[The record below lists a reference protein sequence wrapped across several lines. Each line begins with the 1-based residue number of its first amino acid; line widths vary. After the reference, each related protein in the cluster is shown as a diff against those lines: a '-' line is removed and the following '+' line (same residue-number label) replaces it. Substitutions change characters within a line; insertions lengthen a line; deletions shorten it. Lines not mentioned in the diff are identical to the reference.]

1 MIWGEYAVKNNV
13 EYVGKVKLDYTYYG
27 GEDLYV
33 DGSEEELLDIVKN
46 HTKDEYNR
54 IIEEKKSWPVLYHL
68 SDIRG
73 NIVDWLPISKSDKVL
88 EIGSGCGAITGSLAE
103 MAGSVDCIELSRARS
118 LVNAYRNKEY
128 DNVRIIL
135 GNFQEVEKNI
145 TEEYDYITLIGVLE
159 YAASYIASEN
169 PYEEFISIIKKHLK
183 KGGKLIT
190 AIENKYGLK
199 YWAGCKEDHLGTY
212 YSGIEGYVGVD
223 SVRTF
228 SKNGLRKLFADCGM
242 VDIEFYYPYP
252 DYKLPLNI
260 YSDDYLPSKG
270 ALCNNFRNFDNER
283 MIVFD
288 ETRVFDNLIS
298 DGMFD
303 IFSNSFLVIAGC
315 EV

>member
-1 MIWGEYAVKNNV
+1 MENNIEYI
-13 EYVGKVKLDYTYYG
+13 GKVKIDYSYYG
-27 GEDLYV
+27 GRDMYV
-33 DGSEEELLDIVKN
+33 DGSEEELLEIVKN
-46 HTKDEYNR
+46 NPRSEYNR
-54 IIEEKKSWPVLYHL
+54 IIEEKNSWPILYHL

-88 EIGSGCGAITGSLAE
+88 EIGSGCGAITGTLARK
-103 MAGSVDCIELSRARS
+103 AGRVDCIELSRARS
-118 LVNAYRNKEY
+118 LVNAERNREY
-128 DNVRIIL
+128 DNINIIV
-135 GNFQEVEKNI
+135 GNFQEVEQYI

-159 YAASYIASEN
+159 YAASYIDSEN
-169 PYEEFISIIKKHLK
+169 PYEEFLNIIKKHLK
-183 KGGKLIT
+183 SGGKIVT

-199 YWAGCKEDHLGTY
+199 YWAGCMEDHLGTY
-212 YSGIEGYVGVD
+212 YSGIEGYVGVNT
-223 SVRTF
+223 VKTF
-228 SKNGLRKLFADCGM
+228 SKNGLKELFEKCDIT
-242 VDIEFYYPYP
+242 DIEFYYPYP

-260 YSDDYLPSKG
+260 YSDSYLPPKG